1 MSFKTIINRKPTKNQ
16 ERVES
21 LLKMKGDIVSGLLPI
36 HLSQLN
42 SPSVVSIHCKLI
54 ESMNKAGIKQKDL
67 ICFMFEKYNLNYGFK
82 ESVKTNDEQYA
93 DNKSKENYW
102 DIYDTKTSHK
112 TPSTFLKYSKSQAFV
127 ERLKTITKMLRE
139 NINKTPRV
147 IKGLEIDHL
156 EKDFVVPKQIEIL
169 KEGIK
174 KLSSQSKS
182 NQRVIERGF
191 ITFFNVRFNLLNH
204 TDFDREKMIFGR
216 NVSNQKTAD
225 TNSSS
230 LSHSGECPSQ
240 ESDSSSDSSAFASTQ
255 SSESNISNKS
265 TTSNTSSSSVLT
277 TSSKQKA
284 KNKTEIV
291 LNSNKNVVLK
301 KKKKKKN
308 HKKLDHF
315 QHAKKNPTAKKLKT
329 PPNQPNTF
337 SEIENKFKI
346 KTKNKL
352 PKNRFKIVLKK
363 KKSNKRK
370 PNFKN
375 YKFSHTKKRRAFSRT
390 KKSLEK
396 LEVELIE
403 ALIKLKQSNLP
414 ENLNIV

>member
-21 LLKMKGDIVSGLLPI
+21 LLKMKGGIVSGLLPI

-42 SPSVVSIHCKLI
+42 SPSVVSIHCQLI
-54 ESMNKAGIKQKDL
+54 ESMSKAGIRKKDL
-67 ICFMFEKYNLNYGFK
+67 ICFMFEKYNLNYGFTENAK
-82 ESVKTNDEQYA
+82 ANDEQSA
-93 DNKSKENYW
+93 DNKGNDNYW
-102 DIYDTKTSHK
+102 DIYDTNPSHK
-112 TPSTFLKYSKSQAFV
+112 TPSSFLKYSKSQSFV
-127 ERLKTITKMLRE
+127 ERLKIITKMLRE
-139 NINKTPRV
+139 NINKTPQV

-156 EKDFVVPKQIEIL
+156 EKEFVLPKQIEIL
-169 KEGIK
+169 KTGIK

-216 NVSNQKTAD
+216 NVSNQETVN

-230 LSHSGECPSQ
+230 LSHSEECLSQ
-240 ESDSSSDSSAFASTQ
+240 ESDSSSDSSA
-255 SSESNISNKS
+255 SESNISNIPKI
-265 TTSNTSSSSVLT
+265 SNTTSSSLPLKT
-277 TSSKQKA
+277 KSSKK
-284 KNKTEIV
+284 KEKKKTGIV
-291 LNSNKNVVLK
+291 LKSTKNVVWQK
-301 KKKKKKN
+301 KKKKKKKKPKKFDQFQ
-308 HKKLDHF
+308 HVKKIHTTKKLE
-315 QHAKKNPTAKKLKT
+315 TS
-329 PPNQPNTF
+329 PNQPKTF
-337 SEIENKFKI
+337 SEIENKFII
-346 KTKNKL
+346 KTKKKL
-352 PKNRFKIVLKK
+352 PKNRYKIDTKK

-370 PNFKN
+370 PKFKN
-375 YKFSHTKKRRAFSRT
+375 HKATHTKKRRAYSRT
-390 KKSLEK
+390 KKLQKK